1 MKRAMTD
8 EAKALRAQAI
18 LDKAAELFETHEY
31 NQIKM
36 SDIAKE
42 TKLSKGILFVYF
54 KTKEALFFQLLC
66 REYVKRLERFI
77 EIISETQ
84 IKNLQDIKHLFL
96 KELEEIIDK
105 NHMYIRLEAI
115 RTSVLERNV
124 DSDTM
129 LQSKMMLFQKLTEM
143 TDLLCQ
149 NDVINEAQVMDI
161 FQAEAAIITGCK
173 LTATLSDEVIT
184 IIENHNMLEFKRD
197 FKTDV
202 MNTMSFYL
210 DGYLHTLEA

>member
-1 MKRAMTD
+1 MTD

-18 LDKAAELFETHEY
+18 LDKAAALFETHEY

-84 IKNLQDIKHLFL
+84 IKKLQDIKQLFL

-105 NHMYIRLEAI
+105 NPMYIRLEAI
-115 RTSVLERNV
+115 RTSVLERNI

-129 LQSKMMLFQKLTEM
+129 LQSKLLLFQKLTEM
-143 TDLLCQ
+143 TDLLCS

-173 LTATLSDEVIT
+173 LTATLPDEVIT
-184 IIENHNMLEFKRD
+184 IIENHNLHEFKRD

-210 DGYLHTLEA
+210 DGYLHNLEA

>member
-8 EAKALRAQAI
+8 EAKALRAQSI
-18 LDKAAELFETHEY
+18 LDKAAELFEKHEY

-42 TKLSKGILFVYF
+42 AKLSKGILFVYF

-66 REYVKRLERFI
+66 REYVKRLDRFI
-77 EIISETQ
+77 EIISETK

-96 KELEEIIDK
+96 KELEEIIDQ
-105 NHMYIRLEAI
+105 NPMYIRLEAI

-124 DSDTM
+124 DSNTM
-129 LQSKMMLFQKLTEM
+129 LQLKLKLFQKLTEM
-143 TDLLCQ
+143 TDLLCENQ
-149 NDVINEAQVMDI
+149 VISEEQVMDI
-161 FQAEAAIITGCK
+161 FQAEAAIVIGCK
-173 LTATLSDEVIT
+173 LTATLPDEVIT
-184 IIENHNMLEFKRD
+184 IIENHAMQDFKRD

-202 MNTMSFYL
+202 MNTMSCYL
-210 DGYLHTLEA
+210 DGYLKGLEA

>member
-1 MKRAMTD
+1 MTD

-66 REYVKRLERFI
+66 REYIKRLERFI

-84 IKNLQDIKHLFL
+84 IKSLQDIKHLFL

-105 NHMYIRLEAI
+105 NPIYIRLEAI

-124 DSDTM
+124 DSDGM
-129 LQSKMMLFQKLTEM
+129 LQSKMLLFKKLKEM
-143 TDLLCQ
+143 TDLLCS

-161 FQAEAAIITGCK
+161 FQAETAIITGCQ
-173 LTATLSDEVIT
+173 LTATLPDEVIT
-184 IIENHNMLEFKRD
+184 IIENHNMYEFKRD

-210 DGYLHTLEA
+210 DGYLHNLEA

>member
-1 MKRAMTD
+1 MTD

-18 LDKAAELFETHEY
+18 LDKAAALFETHEY

-84 IKNLQDIKHLFL
+84 IKNLQDIKQLFL

-105 NHMYIRLEAI
+105 NPMYIRLEAI
-115 RTSVLERNV
+115 RTSVLERNI

-129 LQSKMMLFQKLTEM
+129 LQSKLLLFQKLTEM
-143 TDLLCQ
+143 TDLLCS
-149 NDVINEAQVMDI
+149 NDVLNEAQVMDI

-173 LTATLSDEVIT
+173 LTATLPDEVIT
-184 IIENHNMLEFKRD
+184 IIENHNLHEFKRD

-210 DGYLHTLEA
+210 DGYLHNLEA

>member
-1 MKRAMTD
+1 MTD

-18 LDKAAELFETHEY
+18 LDKAAELFETNEY

-105 NHMYIRLEAI
+105 NPIYIRLEAI

-124 DSDTM
+124 DSDDM
-129 LQSKMMLFQKLTEM
+129 LQSKMLLFKKLKEM
-143 TDLLCQ
+143 TDLLCS

-173 LTATLSDEVIT
+173 LTATLPDEVIT
-184 IIENHNMLEFKRD
+184 IIENHNMHEFKRD

-210 DGYLHTLEA
+210 DGYLHNLEA

>member
-1 MKRAMTD
+1 MK
-8 EAKALRAQAI
+8 
-18 LDKAAELFETHEY
+18 LFLKH
-31 NQIKM
+31 
-36 SDIAKE
+36 
-42 TKLSKGILFVYF
+42 KLKPSRYQ
-54 KTKEALFFQLLC
+54 T
-66 REYVKRLERFI
+66 
-77 EIISETQ
+77 S
-84 IKNLQDIKHLFL
+84 FL

-105 NHMYIRLEAI
+105 NPMYIRLEAI

-129 LQSKMMLFQKLTEM
+129 LQSKMMLFEKLTEM

-173 LTATLSDEVIT
+173 LTATLPDEVIN
-184 IIENHNMLEFKRD
+184 ILENHNMQEFKRD

-202 MNTMSFYL
+202 MSTMSFYL
-210 DGYLHTLEA
+210 DGYLQTLEPQK

>member
-1 MKRAMTD
+1 MTD

-18 LDKAAELFETHEY
+18 LDKAAALFETHEY

-84 IKNLQDIKHLFL
+84 IKNLQDIKQLFL

-105 NHMYIRLEAI
+105 NPMYIRLEAI
-115 RTSVLERNV
+115 RTSVLERNI

-129 LQSKMMLFQKLTEM
+129 LQSKLLLFQKLTEM
-143 TDLLCQ
+143 TDLLCS

-173 LTATLSDEVIT
+173 LTATLPDEVIT
-184 IIENHNMLEFKRD
+184 IIENHNLHEFKRD

-210 DGYLHTLEA
+210 DGYLHNLEA

>member
-66 REYVKRLERFI
+66 REYIKRLERFI

-84 IKNLQDIKHLFL
+84 IKSLQDIKHLFL

-105 NHMYIRLEAI
+105 NPIYIRLEAI

-124 DSDTM
+124 DSDGM
-129 LQSKMMLFQKLTEM
+129 LQSKMLLFKKLKEM
-143 TDLLCQ
+143 TDLLCS

-173 LTATLSDEVIT
+173 LTATLPDEVIT
-184 IIENHNMLEFKRD
+184 IIENHNMHEFKRD

-210 DGYLHTLEA
+210 DGYLHNLEA

>member
-1 MKRAMTD
+1 MTD

-18 LDKAAELFETHEY
+18 LDKAAELFETNEY

-105 NHMYIRLEAI
+105 NPMYIRLEAI

-129 LQSKMMLFQKLTEM
+129 LQSKMMLFEKLTEM

-173 LTATLSDEVIT
+173 LTATLPDEVIN
-184 IIENHNMLEFKRD
+184 ILENHNMQEFKRD

-202 MNTMSFYL
+202 MSTMSFYL
-210 DGYLHTLEA
+210 DGYLQTLEPQK

>member
-1 MKRAMTD
+1 
-8 EAKALRAQAI
+8 
-18 LDKAAELFETHEY
+18 
-31 NQIKM
+31 
-36 SDIAKE
+36 
-42 TKLSKGILFVYF
+42 
-54 KTKEALFFQLLC
+54 
-66 REYVKRLERFI
+66 
-77 EIISETQ
+77 
-84 IKNLQDIKHLFL
+84 
-96 KELEEIIDK
+96 
-105 NHMYIRLEAI
+105 MYIRLEAI

>member
-8 EAKALRAQAI
+8 EAKALRAQSI
-18 LDKAAELFETHEY
+18 LDKAAALFETHEY

-84 IKNLQDIKHLFL
+84 IKNLQDIKQLFL

-105 NHMYIRLEAI
+105 NPMYIRLEAI
-115 RTSVLERNV
+115 RTSVLERNI

-129 LQSKMMLFQKLTEM
+129 LQSKLLLFQKLTEM
-143 TDLLCQ
+143 TDLLCS

-173 LTATLSDEVIT
+173 LTATLPDEVIT
-184 IIENHNMLEFKRD
+184 IIENHNLHEFKRD

-210 DGYLHTLEA
+210 DGYLHNLEA